1 MTMLSKNNTNKFGG
15 LKISHIDSNC
25 LEEIQQFITEWENPD
40 SHVALNTSGSTG
52 EKKIIRAQKK
62 HLIESAR
69 MTGNFF
75 GFTPEKTV
83 LICLP
88 LSFIAG
94 KMMVIRSLTYDMH
107 VVLCQPNNPF
117 EYPDVLPIDFA
128 AMTPYQYEK
137 ALLEFPSQLMKI
149 KTVLLGGAAIAESL
163 KNKIVLNNQRVFHSY
178 GMTDTYSHVA
188 LKQIDNQD
196 HPFQFLEGISGKKAS
211 DNTLILHAPKLGI
224 ETLKT
229 NDIVHIID
237 NTHFD
242 FLGRIDFVVNSGGI
256 KLHPEELEK
265 KLGVL
270 DWEFNYFFFGLPD
283 ETLGEKLVLFVE
295 SQHVVELNAFGN
307 LLTKYEL
314 PKEVLFLERFEYT
327 ESGKINR
334 NLTVKNYLS

>member
-1 MTMLSKNNTNKFGG
+1 MLSKNNTNKIGG

-25 LEEIQQFITEWENPD
+25 IEEIERFILEWESDDERIN
-40 SHVALNTSGSTG
+40 LQTSGSTG
-52 EKKIIRAQKK
+52 TKKSIHAQKK
-62 HLIESAR
+62 LLVESAR
-69 MTGNFF
+69 MTGHFF
-75 GFTPEKTV
+75 GFSPEKTV

-117 EYPDVLPIDFA
+117 DYPNVLHIDFA

-137 ALLEFPSQLMKI
+137 ALREFPNQLLKI
-149 KTVLLGGAAIAESL
+149 KTVLLGGGSISESL

-178 GMTDTYSHVA
+178 GMTETYSHVA
-188 LKQIDNQD
+188 LKQIDNQNN
-196 HPFQFLEGISGKKAS
+196 PFQFLDGISGKKES

-224 ETLKT
+224 EALKT
-229 NDIVHIID
+229 NDIVHFID
-237 NTHFD
+237 DRHFD

-270 DWEFNYFFFGLPD
+270 EWAFNYFFFGLPD

-295 SQHVVELNAFGN
+295 SKHAVELNAFGN

-314 PKEVLFLERFEYT
+314 PKEVLFLDRFEYT

>member
-1 MTMLSKNNTNKFGG
+1 
-15 LKISHIDSNC
+15 
-25 LEEIQQFITEWENPD
+25 
-40 SHVALNTSGSTG
+40 
-52 EKKIIRAQKK
+52 
-62 HLIESAR
+62 
-69 MTGNFF
+69 
-75 GFTPEKTV
+75 
-83 LICLP
+83 
-88 LSFIAG
+88 
-94 KMMVIRSLTYDMH
+94 
-107 VVLCQPNNPF
+107 
-117 EYPDVLPIDFA
+117 
-128 AMTPYQYEK
+128 MTPYQYEK

-149 KTVLLGGAAIAESL
+149 KTVLLGGAAISESL
-163 KNKIVLNNQRVFHSY
+163 KSKIVLNNQRVFHSY
-178 GMTDTYSHVA
+178 GMTETYSHVA
-188 LKQIDNQD
+188 LKQIDNQNQ
-196 HPFQFLEGISGKKAS
+196 PFQFLEGISGKKVS

-224 ETLKT
+224 EALKT
-229 NDIVHIID
+229 NDIVHFID
-237 NTHFD
+237 YNHFD

-270 DWEFNYFFFGLPD
+270 EWEFNYFFFGLPD